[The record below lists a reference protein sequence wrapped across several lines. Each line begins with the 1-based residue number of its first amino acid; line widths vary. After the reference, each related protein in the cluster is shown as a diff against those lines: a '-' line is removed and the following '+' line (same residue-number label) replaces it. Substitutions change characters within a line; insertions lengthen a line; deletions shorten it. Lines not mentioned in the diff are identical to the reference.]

1 MIVSDFLQ
9 SISNQIKAHLALKV
23 IFLAIFWIITPIYE
37 RAPNNIVNVDISMSI
52 DALIRYLLKPL
63 LVFIQMLFFI
73 ENF

>member
-37 RAPNNIVNVDISMSI
+37 QAPNNIVNVDISMSI